1 MATFAAESKSE
12 GIKLISHEGESFSVP
27 LEVAKMSTLV
37 GTMLSGDEEE
47 DQDKE
52 IPLPNVKAPIL
63 AKVIE
68 FCKHHVTD
76 PMTPFE
82 KPLKDADLTKLIQE
96 FYATFI
102 MSTDNDTLYHL
113 TLAANYLDISPLL
126 DLCSARIASFI
137 KDKTVEQIRENLN
150 IVCDFTPEEEAQVR
164 EENKWADDL

>member
-1 MATFAAESKSE
+1 MASFAAESKTE

-27 LEVAKMSTLV
+27 IEVAKMSALV
-37 GTMLSGDEEE
+37 STMLSGDEEE

-82 KPLKDADLTKLIQE
+82 KVW
-96 FYATFI
+96 
-102 MSTDNDTLYHL
+102 NL
-113 TLAANYLDISPLL
+113 TLLFATRERLFFIYGFNLSFNIT
-126 DLCSARIASFI
+126 AS
-137 KDKTVEQIRENLN
+137 
-150 IVCDFTPEEEAQVR
+150 
-164 EENKWADDL
+164 

>member
-1 MATFAAESKSE
+1 MSSFAAESKSE

-27 LEVAKMSTLV
+27 IEVAKMSTLV

-82 KPLKDADLTKLIQE
+82 KV
-96 FYATFI
+96 Y
-102 MSTDNDTLYHL
+102 
-113 TLAANYLDISPLL
+113 
-126 DLCSARIASFI
+126 
-137 KDKTVEQIRENLN
+137 
-150 IVCDFTPEEEAQVR
+150 
-164 EENKWADDL
+164 

>member
-1 MATFAAESKSE
+1 MSSFAAESKTE

-27 LEVAKMSTLV
+27 IEVAKMSALV
-37 GTMLSGDEEE
+37 STMLSGDEEE

-82 KPLKDADLTKLIQE
+82 KVWYFDPSFCIKEQKIVT
-96 FYATFI
+96 Y
-102 MSTDNDTLYHL
+102 
-113 TLAANYLDISPLL
+113 
-126 DLCSARIASFI
+126 CSNSF
-137 KDKTVEQIRENLN
+137 
-150 IVCDFTPEEEAQVR
+150 
-164 EENKWADDL
+164 

>member
-1 MATFAAESKSE
+1 MSSFAAESKTE

-37 GTMLSGDEEE
+37 GTMLTGDEEE

-82 KPLKDADLTKLIQE
+82 KVFRVLVLFAMDILFFRIDEQCCLL
-96 FYATFI
+96 FSLVTF
-102 MSTDNDTLYHL
+102 
-113 TLAANYLDISPLL
+113 
-126 DLCSARIASFI
+126 
-137 KDKTVEQIRENLN
+137 
-150 IVCDFTPEEEAQVR
+150 
-164 EENKWADDL
+164 

>member
-1 MATFAAESKSE
+1 MSSFAAESKTE

-27 LEVAKMSTLV
+27 IEVAKMSALV
-37 GTMLSGDEEE
+37 STMLSGDEEE

-82 KPLKDADLTKLIQE
+82 KVWYIDPSFCIKAQKIVTHCSNS
-96 FYATFI
+96 FYKITATER
-102 MSTDNDTLYHL
+102 
-113 TLAANYLDISPLL
+113 
-126 DLCSARIASFI
+126 C
-137 KDKTVEQIRENLN
+137 
-150 IVCDFTPEEEAQVR
+150 
-164 EENKWADDL
+164 